1 MSEPSARQR
10 AVLLALCREYVVS
23 GRPVASGTLC
33 RSGGLEWSSATVR
46 NELAALERLGLVHKP
61 HAASGRIP
69 SPEGWRIYVDEL
81 PRSDARPEHQR
92 LVDVSLGDTGDPRVG
107 LRTTARVLSEIAGC
121 VAIGFLG
128 EPRPGVVRA
137 LELVPLAGGSGLT
150 GGDDARILVMLGL
163 DDGAS
168 SVRTVACDRE
178 LLAREGE
185 LRRLQDVLRDLTL
198 GRTLGEA
205 RERLRELLTMQ
216 EQRVDRLVAEALRI
230 GLMLCVMTFDPL
242 WMQVAGHTSLP
253 AWAGGAPGG
262 DLRRKPSGPHGAAGS
277 GAGGGE
283 PDSVADIL
291 ALLEDYQRL
300 AEILYQLLPE
310 PEAEPRASVR
320 VDLSL
325 DQLDQLGQ
333 LGQLGGSARGMPLVG
348 VFSEL
353 PRPVGLT
360 LVGCRMR
367 WPTPAGSPATRTG
380 QAPRA
385 GGAVGAVALLGSP
398 RMDYEAV
405 IPLVE
410 YAARAMAARA

>member
-10 AVLLALCREYVVS
+10 QILLALCRQYVVG

-33 RSGGLEWSSATVR
+33 RSRGLEWSPATVR
-46 NELAALERLGLVHKP
+46 NELATLEQLGYVHKP
-61 HAASGRIP
+61 HAASGRVP
-69 SPEGWRIYVDEL
+69 TAEGWRVYVDEL
-81 PRSDARPEHQR
+81 PRGSTARPEHQR
-92 LVDVSLGDTGDPRVG
+92 LLDVSLGDRQQDPRLG
-107 LRTTARVLSEIAGC
+107 LRSTARVLSELAGC

-128 EPRPGVVRA
+128 ETRPGVVRA
-137 LELVPLAGGSGLT
+137 LELAALAGGSED
-150 GGDDARILVMLGL
+150 GGRVLVMLGL

-168 SVRTVACDRE
+168 SVRTVECDRE

-185 LRRLQDVLRDLTL
+185 LRRVQELLRELTI
-198 GRTLGEA
+198 GRTLDEA
-205 RERLRELLTMQ
+205 REQLRELLAVQ

-230 GLMLCVMTFDPL
+230 GLMLCVMSFDPL
-242 WMQVAGHTSLP
+242 WMQVAGHGSLP
-253 AWAGGAPGG
+253 GWAGGEVAV
-262 DLRRKPSGPHGAAGS
+262 RRKPGAAPQWSS
-277 GAGGGE
+277 GAGEG
-283 PDSVADIL
+283 DSVTEIL

-300 AEILYQLLPE
+300 AEILCQLLPE

-325 DQLDQLGQ
+325 DQLGQPGMSSLGAPT
-333 LGQLGGSARGMPLVG
+333 LG
-348 VFSEL
+348 VFPEL
-353 PRPVGLT
+353 PRPSGLT

-367 WPTPAGSPATRTG
+367 WRSPTSPAS
-380 QAPRA
+380 APS
-385 GGAVGAVALLGSP
+385 GSVGAVGAVALLGSP

>member
-1 MSEPSARQR
+1 MPEPNARQR
-10 AVLLALCREYVVS
+10 AILLALCREYVVG

-33 RSGGLEWSSATVR
+33 RARGLEWSPATVR

-61 HAASGRIP
+61 HAASGRVP
-69 SPEGWRIYVDEL
+69 TPEGWRIYVDEL

-92 LVDVSLGDTGDPRVG
+92 LVDVSLGETVDPRVG
-107 LRTTARVLSEIAGC
+107 LRSTARVLSEIAGC

-128 EPRPGVVRA
+128 ETRPGVVRA
-137 LELVPLAGGSGLT
+137 LELVPLAGGGSEDG
-150 GGDDARILVMLGL
+150 RVLVMLGL

-178 LLAREGE
+178 LLVRDGE
-185 LRRLQDVLRDLTL
+185 LRRVQDLLRELTL
-198 GRTLGEA
+198 GRTLDEA
-205 RERLRELLTMQ
+205 RERLRGLLSAQ

-253 AWAGGAPGG
+253 TWAGG
-262 DLRRKPSGPHGAAGS
+262 DLRRKPSGPALGPGVP
-277 GAGGGE
+277 GD
-283 PDSVADIL
+283 PDSVAEIL

-300 AEILYQLLPE
+300 AEILCQLLPE
-310 PEAEPRASVR
+310 PGAEPRASVR

-325 DQLDQLGQ
+325 DQLGQVGTASLG
-333 LGQLGGSARGMPLVG
+333 APLVG
-348 VFSEL
+348 VFPEL
-353 PRPVGLT
+353 PRAAGLT

-367 WPTPAGSPATRTG
+367 WSPGAPTSAS
-380 QAPRA
+380 
-385 GGAVGAVALLGSP
+385 AVGAVALLGSP

-410 YAARAMAARA
+410 YAARAMAARG